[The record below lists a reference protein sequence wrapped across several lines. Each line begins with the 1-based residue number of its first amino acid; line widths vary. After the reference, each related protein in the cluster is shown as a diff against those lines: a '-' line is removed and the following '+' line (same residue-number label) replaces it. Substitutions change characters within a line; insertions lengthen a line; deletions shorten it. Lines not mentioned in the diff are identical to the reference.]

1 MNTLLLT
8 TNTTNC
14 TTKNLKMMAAVIC
27 MTAVFVFANIG
38 VYAQGFSNSQGKTTV
53 AKTET
58 QTSPAVTAKGQT
70 VSKSEGLKVQ
80 KREVNKFTEPG
91 FEKPAIVETQKKTEP
106 VIFTPVAI
114 KKETVKAEPV
124 KVNYTATTDGEV
136 ETEVV
141 TIPVTG
147 KLMTI
152 EEGNKAKQAAQT
164 KQVQATEVAPIA
176 VAKVEK
182 AEVKVPENQPYLN
195 YKGISNPKEA
205 RKLWIAENPEAA
217 QKLNEKL
224 QQSGSNQNTS
234 SKAKQ

>member
-1 MNTLLLT
+1 
-8 TNTTNC
+8 
-14 TTKNLKMMAAVIC
+14 MMAAVIC
-27 MTAVFVFANIG
+27 MTAVFVFTNLS
-38 VYAQGFSNSQGKTTV
+38 VFAQGFSSSKGKTTV
-53 AKTET
+53 AKTEK
-58 QTSPAVTAKGQT
+58 QSSSIVSAKVQV
-70 VSKSEGLKVQ
+70 VSNPEGLKEQ
-80 KREVNKFTEPG
+80 KREVNKLTGPAFD
-91 FEKPAIVETQKKTEP
+91 KPAVVETQKNTEP
-106 VIFTPVAI
+106 VIFTPVTT
-114 KKETVKAEPV
+114 KKETARPEAV
-124 KVNYTATTDGEV
+124 KVNYTGATDGEV

-164 KQVQATEVAPIA
+164 KQVQTTEAAPIA

-182 AEVKVPENQPYLN
+182 AEVKTPENQPYLN